1 MTPWKSW
8 IQNLGHPE
16 KPRAQRRI
24 PSGFVARQTGNP
36 ASPPSII
43 KNISS
48 SGLYLLTAE
57 RWPVDEL
64 IPLTIEL
71 QDLPESRADERVQM
85 QVRVARHGED
95 GMGLAFLLPDGLDR
109 DLWEVLI
116 RNAVL
121 LTEPKDITYTL
132 RLIRTAL
139 FLYRLCHEGAHTAL
153 QVIGT
158 ELVEPR
164 PTIAMQIAFETEKL
178 LASEPDADKMRAH
191 PQIVADILKFGS
203 SAEDDLI
210 KQLWINLFV
219 ASCHVNNIDESNRAI
234 VDVLVSVRPMQGL
247 ILLAACKKAL
257 ERKKVLD
264 RETKPADVPSA
275 TGDAPAPRIIYTKE
289 EINRLTRISN
299 PVRIGGEVSSLFGS
313 GLIEETFVYSNYI
326 SNGTLDLTPTRK
338 GLELYERCKA
348 DRIQPNSQL

>member
-24 PSGFVARQTGNP
+24 PSGFVARQTGNQ
-36 ASPPSII
+36 ASQPSII

-48 SGLYLLTAE
+48 SGLYLLTEE

-71 QDLPESRADERVQM
+71 QDLPENRADERIQI

-95 GMGLAFLLPDGLDR
+95 GMGLAFILPDGLDR
-109 DLWEVLI
+109 ELWEVLI

-121 LTEPKDITYTL
+121 LTEPKDISYTL

-191 PQIVADILKFGS
+191 PQIVADILKYGS
-203 SAEDDLI
+203 SAEDDLV
-210 KQLWINLFV
+210 KQLWINIFV
-219 ASCHVNNIDESNRAI
+219 ASCQANNIDESNRAI
-234 VDVLVSVRPMQGL
+234 VDVLVSVRPMHAL
-247 ILLAACKKAL
+247 ILLAACKKV
-257 ERKKVLD
+257 KD
-264 RETKPADVPSA
+264 RETKPADVSSPA
-275 TGDAPAPRIIYTKE
+275 GDAPAPRIIYTKE
-289 EINRLTRISN
+289 EITRLTGISN
-299 PVRIGGEVSSLFGS
+299 PVRLGGEISALFS
-313 GLIEETFVYSNYI
+313 ARLIEETFVYSNYI

-338 GLELYERCKA
+338 GLELYERCNA
-348 DRIQPNSQL
+348 DRIQGS